1 MILTLSIV
9 VRMTIYCRRDLPITL
24 ECDMRKALLA
34 AVLLGSATLAC
45 ASATRAQ
52 DAPRFEQFPAAES
65 FSGRPAAAN
74 FSTAPDVARF
84 AGHFQGALRRGPNF
98 AGAYTIVTWP
108 CGTLCQNV
116 AVVSARDGSIVMAPE
131 AYNGVAYRRDSR
143 LLVINPP
150 ERRPAGARED
160 ELPAEMRP
168 EFLVFENGLF
178 RRIDRDAG
186 GWNPNV
192 PNPRLPNAPL
202 QAPRLDQPA
211 PSGGAAT
218 DNDAP
223 APTGQGGAI
232 QVEPL
237 GAPPPPR
244 RGRN

>member
-1 MILTLSIV
+1 
-9 VRMTIYCRRDLPITL
+9 
-24 ECDMRKALLA
+24 MRKALLA
-34 AVLLGSATLAC
+34 AVLLVSIGAAY
-45 ASATRAQ
+45 AQ

-65 FSGRPAAAN
+65 FGGRPAAPN

-84 AGHFQGALRRGPNF
+84 AGHFQGQLRRGPNF
-98 AGAYTIVTWP
+98 AGAYTIVIWP

-131 AYNGVAYRRDSR
+131 AYNGLAYRRDSR

-150 ERRPAGARED
+150 ERIPAGQSVND
-160 ELPAEMRP
+160 LPAEMRP

-192 PNPRLPNAPL
+192 PNPRLPGDRL
-202 QAPRLDQPA
+202 EAPRPGQLNQP
-211 PSGGAAT
+211 GGQT
-218 DNDAP
+218 NDTP

-237 GAPPPPR
+237 GAPPAPG